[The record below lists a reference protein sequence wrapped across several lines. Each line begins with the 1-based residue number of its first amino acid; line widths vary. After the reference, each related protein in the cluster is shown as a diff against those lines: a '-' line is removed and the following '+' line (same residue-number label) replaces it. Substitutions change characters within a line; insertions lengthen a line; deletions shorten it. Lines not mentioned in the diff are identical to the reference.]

1 MAARIEWSAREGAIP
16 HPWDGASTAPEP
28 GVACVPASKLRVLS
42 AGQRPDR
49 ALLARLDAIAALPF
63 VEHVLALPDLHQK
76 PRMEVPSS
84 LAITTVGTI
93 VPEFTSVA
101 VNDGMGL
108 VTTDLDA
115 RDLTAERIARFFA
128 RINAHAASHPL
139 DANRYSL
146 SVPDL
151 RAAALEG
158 GRSVLGRYGLAPRVL
173 ERMEGGARIP
183 VPGGA
188 EAWTQAVPGWL
199 RESPLGRSEMG
210 LNFGGNHFL
219 EIQVVESLIGTPT
232 AAHFGLERNQVVIM
246 YHLGP
251 GPFGGTLLH
260 HYSRRENLDAT
271 RRPLLFLSKLLLHG
285 QRASRSTWKLHF
297 RRNGWTAYAAESEP
311 GVRIRQALAL
321 ASNFGFAYRL
331 ATVAAI
337 RDALHETFSN
347 RVRADL
353 LCDVAH
359 NGVFEEPWGGGT
371 AWVARHNACR
381 LARGGPALVAGAHD
395 VPSYLARGSDA
406 GPPELHSYDHGAG
419 HLIEACRQTGRLPR
433 ASGFTTRVRM
443 SRGRRGRLQSMIR
456 APLRVSEPLD
466 RLMTC
471 FELNDVMQRVALL
484 HPAATLKN

>member
-1 MAARIEWSAREGAIP
+1 M
-16 HPWDGASTAPEP
+16 
-28 GVACVPASKLRVLS
+28 
-42 AGQRPDR
+42 
-49 ALLARLDAIAALPF
+49 
-63 VEHVLALPDLHQK
+63 
-76 PRMEVPSS
+76 
-84 LAITTVGTI
+84 
-93 VPEFTSVA
+93 PEFTSVA

-108 VTTDLDA
+108 VTTELDA

-219 EIQVVESLIGTPT
+219 EIQVVESHIGTPT

-260 HYSRRENLDAT
+260 HYSRRENLDVSNEEFE
-271 RRPLLFLSKLLLHG
+271 REIGR
-285 QRASRSTWKLHF
+285 
-297 RRNGWTAYAAESEP
+297 YAERTGRTP
-311 GVRIRQALAL
+311 
-321 ASNFGFAYRL
+321 
-331 ATVAAI
+331 AA
-337 RDALHETFSN
+337 
-347 RVRADL
+347 VRARL
-353 LCDVAH
+353 
-359 NGVFEEPWGGGT
+359 EKEGG
-371 AWVARHNACR
+371 
-381 LARGGPALVAGAHD
+381 L
-395 VPSYLARGSDA
+395 S
-406 GPPELHSYDHGAG
+406 
-419 HLIEACRQTGRLPR
+419 
-433 ASGFTTRVRM
+433 
-443 SRGRRGRLQSMIR
+443 
-456 APLRVSEPLD
+456 RVSAGLRREKSID
-466 RLMTC
+466 FLMA
-471 FELNDVMQRVALL
+471 R
-484 HPAATLKN
+484 ATISGA